1 MSHLALIPLLLLT
14 LLTLPAVAQ
23 NSERFGDFE
32 VHYSVVYTTFLTP
45 EVASQYQLVRARDQ
59 AILNIAIRKHLPD
72 GSTIAQSAK
81 LEGRSWD
88 LFQNTFLEFQEIREG
103 DAIYYI
109 ADFEFSDAEIRFFT
123 VALAPA
129 GVPRSHQLKF
139 QRKLH
144 VD

>member
-1 MSHLALIPLLLLT
+1 MSRPLCLLLFLLSLLAL
-14 LLTLPAVAQ
+14 PAAAQ
-23 NSERFGDFE
+23 NAERFGDYE

-45 EVASQYQLVRARDQ
+45 EVASQYQLVRARDR
-59 AILNIAIRKHLPD
+59 AILNIAIRQHQSD

-123 VALAPA
+123 IALAPA
-129 GVPRSHQLKF
+129 GVQRSHQLKF
-139 QRKLH
+139 QRKLY